1 MKIQIHC
8 SSCNLYLGEIVHG
21 DLTPGAD
28 ITCPLC
34 IEIRET
40 LKFHVGLTER
50 PDTHWQLDV
59 TSQYWISNA
68 LIREINWHGINFLGP
83 ELQEES
89 GSHD

>member
-1 MKIQIHC
+1 MKIYC
-8 SSCNLYLGEIVHG
+8 SSCNLYLGETAGAVC
-21 DLTPGAD
+21 LTD

-40 LKFHVGLTER
+40 LKFHTGLVDR